1 MLVEWFIGN
10 KPSIYFV
17 EDKTKS
23 ILFKRRNKSNLSLNI
38 TRKENV
44 IKQHSAVE
52 YLGCLLDENMS
63 GDAMAKMVLKKVN
76 GKRSS
81 FIDKADIYHTL
92 SKECYATR

>member
-1 MLVEWFIGN
+1 MEWFIDN
-10 KPSIYFV
+10 ELSIYFV

-38 TRKENV
+38 TRNENV
-44 IKQHSAVE
+44 IKQHSVVE

-92 SKECYATR
+92 SKKCYATC